1 MEPSNTPNT
10 PNNTVADPPKSTEE
24 DNSILQKGF

>member
-1 MEPSNTPNT
+1 MEPSNT
-10 PNNTVADPPKSTEE
+10 PNNTVADLPKSTEE